1 MKVTVERIE
10 PKDEEEL
17 IVRCY
22 DPGAAWVSS
31 VTEAASDHRT
41 ICGWQEDT
49 MHRLR
54 LTEIFYFEVVDDR
67 SFLYTQAAVFE
78 AKEKLYEFERLCAG
92 STLFRCSK
100 SMILNAEKIDY
111 VRPSLSGRFEAVL
124 LPLAHF
130 WGFWHGGTDILVYAG
145 FILLAKALW
154 HLVDYG
160 LNAKTAAQINERI
173 RKNRLEKRN

>member
-1 MKVTVERIE
+1 MTVEQIDRTR
-10 PKDEEEL
+10 EEEL

-22 DPGAAWVSS
+22 DPSAAWVSS

-92 STLFRCSK
+92 SALFRCSK

-124 LPLAHF
+124 SN
-130 WGFWHGGTDILVYAG
+130 GEKV
-145 FILLAKALW
+145 
-154 HLVDYG
+154 VVS
-160 LNAKTAAQINERI
+160 
-173 RKNRLEKRN
+173 RKYVADLKRMLGV

>member
-1 MKVTVERIE
+1 MRVTVERIE

-31 VTEAASDHRT
+31 VKEAA
-41 ICGWQEDT
+41 EDT
-49 MHRLR
+49 MHRLK
-54 LTEIFYFEVVDDR
+54 LAEVFYFEVVDDR

-78 AKEKLYEFERLCAG
+78 AKEKLYAFEQLCAG

-111 VRPSLSGRFEAVL
+111 VCPSLSGRFEAVL
-124 LPLAHF
+124 SN
-130 WGFWHGGTDILVYAG
+130 GEKV
-145 FILLAKALW
+145 
-154 HLVDYG
+154 VVS
-160 LNAKTAAQINERI
+160 
-173 RKNRLEKRN
+173 RKYVADLKRMLGV